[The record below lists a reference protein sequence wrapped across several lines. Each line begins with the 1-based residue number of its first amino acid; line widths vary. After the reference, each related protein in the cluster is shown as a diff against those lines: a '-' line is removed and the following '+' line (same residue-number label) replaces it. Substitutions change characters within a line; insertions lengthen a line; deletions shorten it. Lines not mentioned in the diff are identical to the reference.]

1 MYLHLFALYI
11 GLFYIVFKCL
21 KLEKRN
27 KELEEMLKKQQQEEN
42 PGQSQ

>member
-11 GLFYIVFKCL
+11 GLFYICFKCL

-27 KELEEMLKKQQQEEN
+27 KELEGMLEKQNTE
-42 PGQSQ
+42 QSEKEKP